1 MSPFEFLLSSYEGA
15 TQGWMG
21 YAVEAGLEVFRKLA
35 ALELIV
41 FGFLVALK
49 SRGGL
54 PAVIPDLTWK
64 LFLISLF
71 LTGLLVY
78 PLWIPTIT
86 PSFAQLAHHI
96 TGFSTLNPAVVIE
109 QGIALSLGIMASGF
123 AAGWL
128 GPSFAGAL
136 WVILA
141 SIGVLVSYVA
151 IATILAR
158 TLIESWIVLA
168 TGPLISGFAPF
179 RLTAQLADN
188 FIVYAFQV
196 GIRLFFL
203 IVLMSAARGAATEW
217 LREIATHPLTSYGV
231 LLEVL
236 GGAVLL
242 AVVLW
247 TLPARISDVLTRG
260 WHLGLRQGLSD

>member
-1 MSPFEFLLSSYEGA
+1 MRPFELLLDSYQA
-15 TQGWMG
+15 ASQGWLG
-21 YAVEAGLEVFRKLA
+21 YSIEAGLEVFRRLA

-49 SRGGL
+49 SRGGVA
-54 PAVIPDLTWK
+54 AVIPDLTWK
-64 LFLISLF
+64 LFLIALF

-78 PLWIPTIT
+78 PIWLPEIA
-86 PSFAQLAHHI
+86 PSFTELAGHI
-96 TGFSTLNPAVVIE
+96 TGFSTLNPAVVIQ
-109 QGIALSLGIMASGF
+109 QGIALALAIVASGF
-123 AAGWL
+123 AAGWM
-128 GPSFAGAL
+128 GPSFAGAV
-136 WVILA
+136 WVLLSA
-141 SIGVLVSYVA
+141 IGVLAFYIA
-151 IATILAR
+151 IAAILTR

-168 TGPLISGFAPF
+168 TGPFFLGFAPF

-203 IVLMSAARGAATEW
+203 IVLMSVAKGAAIEW
-217 LREIATHPLTSYGV
+217 VREIATHPLTSYGL

-236 GGAVLL
+236 AGAALL

-247 TLPARISDVLTRG
+247 TVPSKIADVLTRG
-260 WHLGLRQGLSD
+260 WQLGLRQGLSD